1 MIDPKLA
8 KTLVDLADKYET
20 PAFVDS
26 DPVQFPRIY
35 TTLPNQEIVGF
46 IAAWLAYG
54 NRTAIIKTMQRLLNE
69 MYNVRHETPQ
79 RFIINRSWKNEKF
92 DHKETDVL
100 YRFYT
105 YGDFYNLCEH
115 LFQIYVNFES
125 MYEIVRY
132 QLNRSCGSP
141 LVSLINVFY
150 DYSKPVKGIPMVP
163 TSACKRL
170 NMFLRW
176 MVRRNSPVDLGVWH
190 FDPNTLLIPLDTHVA
205 RVARELGLITRK
217 GNDMTTVIQLS
228 EVLREVFPKDPARG
242 DFALFG
248 YGVNNK

>member
-1 MIDPKLA
+1 MVDPELA

-20 PAFVDS
+20 SAFIDN

-54 NRTAIIKTMQRLLNE
+54 NRAAIIKTMQRLLNE
-69 MYNVRHETPQ
+69 MCFPFNTTPKG
-79 RFIINRSWKNEKF
+79 FIKNRLWENEKF
-92 DHKETDVL
+92 DHKETEVL

-115 LFQIYVNFES
+115 LFHIYTNYES
-125 MYEIVRY
+125 MYDIMKY
-132 QLNRSCGSP
+132 QSARSYYNP
-141 LVSLINVFY
+141 LVDLITVFY

-163 TSACKRL
+163 ISACKRL

-217 GNDMTTVIQLS
+217 SNDMTTVIQLS
-228 EVLREVFPKDPARG
+228 EVLREVFPRDPARG